1 MTGILNWDSTFQ
13 GKVFGN
19 DRPNVFGD
27 RRTRCF
33 AQTQSGLVNGL
44 RVWHCIP
51 FYCICWTLLIIYFC
65 LVAQN
70 LFFTYHPSL
79 RRMSLEVIYILVDDQ
94 WYGRVWQCGM
104 LRWNW
109 SRLCWKAGLVVDD
122 QSTVYLGIALCISW
136 LREPHSPIESKTGEG
151 NAGSAHVSF

>member
-1 MTGILNWDSTFQ
+1 MIFQYLLSNHKIRELFRKTGFNPFWIIITTIKSRRWRRWLKTEGFHIVGMMMTGILNWDWTPQ

-44 RVWHCIP
+44 CVWHCIP

-65 LVAQN
+65 LVVKN

-79 RRMSLEVIYILVDDQ
+79 RRMSLEVIYIYIY
-94 WYGRVWQCGM
+94 W
-104 LRWNW
+104 
-109 SRLCWKAGLVVDD
+109 
-122 QSTVYLGIALCISW
+122 
-136 LREPHSPIESKTGEG
+136 
-151 NAGSAHVSF
+151 